1 MTNEVNN
8 ELPSSEEIKKSNE
21 ELIAMGLDP
30 VQDPRAP
37 DYVMSGGKNEY
48 PLLIM
53 ENICR
58 LLESD
63 EYKGKLRFNEFSH
76 STEVLSEQGVWDDMS
91 DGDIFNLQ
99 RWVSSDYQA
108 FAKVSREMVTS
119 AMLAISRN
127 QIINP
132 PKDYLKGL
140 VWDKKPRLATWLNA
154 AFGAPADDLYD
165 AIGSNWMK
173 GCIKRVLHPG
183 CQFDE
188 VLVLEGSQ
196 GTRKSSAL
204 RALGSPWHVETTYS
218 SDKDFFQVLA
228 KNVIVEF
235 SEGDILS
242 RAGVRQVKALITKTE
257 DQYRSPYGRTV
268 DTIKRGCVFAMT
280 TNDTDYLKDETGN
293 RRWLPVRLTKQADV
307 DWITKNRD
315 QLYAEAVHR
324 VETLHETTWEYPKDD
339 LDELQESRTTSETHM
354 EEIEDWYLGLS
365 MTKRRDGV
373 TIKEGFVGAIAEI
386 YEHRATPMMD
396 KNVEW
401 EIARAYKKMGL
412 NSKTVRL
419 GDLKE
424 KIARRWIFS
433 EDTKRRYKGRW
444 ADKLPEIDEKD
455 F

>member
-1 MTNEVNN
+1 MENEVNKL
-8 ELPSSEEIKKSNE
+8 ELKQSND

-30 VQDPRAP
+30 VQDPAAP

-53 ENICR
+53 ENVCR

-76 STEVLSEQGVWDDMS
+76 ATEVLNPNGAWNDMS
-91 DGDIFNLQ
+91 DGDIFHLQ
-99 RWVSSDYQA
+99 RWLSSDY
-108 FAKVSREMVTS
+108 FFLAKISREMVTQ
-119 AMLAISRN
+119 AMMGVSRN

-132 PKDYLKGL
+132 PRDYLKSV
-140 VWDKKPRLATWLNA
+140 VWDKEPRLATWLNE
-154 AFGAPADDLYD
+154 AFGAPADELYD
-165 AIGSNWMK
+165 AIGSNWIK
-173 GCIKRVLHPG
+173 GLVKRVLHPG

-188 VLVLEGSQ
+188 VLVLEGEQ

-204 RALGSPWHVETTYS
+204 RALGTPWHVETTYS

-228 KNVIVEF
+228 KNTIVEF

-257 DQYRSPYGRTV
+257 DQYRVPYGRTT

-293 RRWLPVRLTKQADV
+293 RRWLPVKLTKEADV
-307 DWITKNRD
+307 DWITDNRD
-315 QLYAEAVHR
+315 QLYAEAYHR
-324 VETLHETTWEYPKDD
+324 VEVLKETTWEYPKDE
-339 LDELQESRTTSETHM
+339 LNELQESRTVAETHQ

-365 MTKRRDGV
+365 MTKRSDGV
-373 TIKEGFVGAIAEI
+373 TVKEAFIGAIAEI
-386 YEHRATPMMD
+386 HEHRATPMMD
-396 KNVEW
+396 KNTEW
-401 EIARAYKKMGL
+401 EISRALRKMGL
-412 NSKTVRL
+412 NPKTVRL

-424 KIARRWIFS
+424 KVARRWIFS
-433 EDTKRRYKGRW
+433 DDTKRKFRGRW
-444 ADKLPEIDEKD
+444 ADKPLEIGEKE